1 MCVWVFER
9 EKKMCREVGQL
20 VNSRG
25 EKKLYPPIYGV
36 SRAIYSPRRVFQ
48 GGGPWKVTG
57 LKGPQNE
64 WVLILLERS

>member
-1 MCVWVFER
+1 
-9 EKKMCREVGQL
+9 MCREVGQL

-25 EKKLYPPIYGV
+25 GKKLYPPICGV
-36 SRAIYSPRRVFQ
+36 SRAIYSPRHVFQ
-48 GGGPWKVTG
+48 GGGPWKVTD